1 MLVGGLKHLVEVFHG
16 AEVTHD
22 GEVIGNVVAVIHV
35 RRVEHR
41 GEPDDVDTQLS
52 QVGQLLG
59 DTLQV
64 TNTVAVRVVEGTGV
78 HLVHHGF
85 LPPLAALVGGNLVC
99 LGVAHNC
106 LSVPAVTPKR
116 EKVSVIEV

>member
-1 MLVGGLKHLVEVFHG
+1 MLVGGLEHLVEVFHG

-22 GEVIGNVVAVIHV
+22 GEVVRDVVAVIHV
-35 RRVEHR
+35 RRIEHR

-64 TNTVAVRVVEGTGV
+64 TDAVAVCVVEGAGV

-85 LPPLAALVGGNLVC
+85 LPPLAAFVGGNLVC

-106 LSVPAVTPKR
+106 LSVPAGYAEE
-116 EKVSVIEV
+116 EKGVCD